1 MYYVRVF
8 KKINFREVHK
18 RVKDITGKGLWKG
31 SRALITNGRNPRDPL
46 NAMSL
51 PPSGEEMP
59 ERKITA
65 RFRVQ

>member
-1 MYYVRVF
+1 M
-8 KKINFREVHK
+8 HK
-18 RVKDITGKGLWKG
+18 RVKDITEKGLWKV
-31 SRALITNGRNPRDPL
+31 SRAVITNGRNPREPL